1 MCGIAGYYNVKVDQT
16 QVDKLIKSLAH
27 RGPDD
32 QRFYTNGKTGLIHTR
47 LSIIELSDLGAQPYR
62 FGNLALVFNGELYN
76 YIEVREELKK
86 KGYTF
91 QSNSDTE
98 VLIKAFHCW
107 QAECV
112 LRFIGMF
119 AFAVYDELKDELWL
133 FRDRLGV
140 KPLYYSFDNEAL
152 VFASELRALSVLN
165 KKQDIDLNSV
175 YFYFRFG
182 YIPGNRSIFRSV
194 SKLEAGHYIK
204 LDHTGLKKTVY
215 WSPSVNID
223 NTRSEGQWLDEIEN
237 LMISSFKYR
246 MVSDVP
252 VGIFLSGG
260 VDSSLL
266 AAILK
271 KHYGN
276 IRSFTI
282 GFQQKEFDESPHAK
296 KVANYLKID
305 HTESLLPLSEAKKI
319 LCDFYS
325 VYDEPFADT
334 SGIPTS
340 FVARLAKDNGM
351 KVVLSADGGDELFGG
366 YTHYQHGLNLYNK
379 INRLPYALRSA
390 MGGIS
395 KSLFPA
401 VLRKKIFSYNIEH
414 RAYAFEELLRSK
426 NATQLFESLLA
437 NQAHDEITNLLEYS
451 GAQFLRDEQ
460 KNADSLQQMMLWD
473 LQHYLTDDLLVKVDR
488 ATMHHGVECREP
500 LLDHRLIELA
510 LQIPTHLRIK
520 DGKGKYLERQ
530 LLSRYIPEHFFERK
544 KQGFSIPLFA
554 WFSEELDTMFKTY
567 LSEENLASI
576 GLLRIE
582 EVQKEYAKYRY
593 YKKRGKQYNIEKMWR
608 LLSFALWWKK
618 YMNTAIS

>member
-1 MCGIAGYYNVKVDQT
+1 M
-16 QVDKLIKSLAH
+16 
-27 RGPDD
+27 
-32 QRFYTNGKTGLIHTR
+32 
-47 LSIIELSDLGAQPYR
+47 
-62 FGNLALVFNGELYN
+62 
-76 YIEVREELKK
+76 
-86 KGYTF
+86 
-91 QSNSDTE
+91 
-98 VLIKAFHCW
+98 
-107 QAECV
+107 
-112 LRFIGMF
+112 
-119 AFAVYDELKDELWL
+119 
-133 FRDRLGV
+133 
-140 KPLYYSFDNEAL
+140 
-152 VFASELRALSVLN
+152 
-165 KKQDIDLNSV
+165 
-175 YFYFRFG
+175 
-182 YIPGNRSIFRSV
+182 
-194 SKLEAGHYIK
+194 
-204 LDHTGLKKTVY
+204 
-215 WSPSVNID
+215 
-223 NTRSEGQWLDEIEN
+223 
-237 LMISSFKYR
+237 
-246 MVSDVP
+246 
-252 VGIFLSGG
+252 
-260 VDSSLL
+260 
-266 AAILK
+266 
-271 KHYGN
+271 
-276 IRSFTI
+276 
-282 GFQQKEFDESPHAK
+282 
-296 KVANYLKID
+296 KID
-305 HTESLLPLSEAKKI
+305 HTESQLPLSEAKKI

-401 VLRKKIFSYNIEH
+401 ALRKKIFSYNIEH
-414 RAYAFEELLRSK
+414 RAYAFEELLSSK

-437 NQAHDEITNLLEYS
+437 NQAYDEITNLFEYS

-473 LQHYLTDDLLVKVDR
+473 LQHYLTDDLLMKVDR
-488 ATMHHGVECREP
+488 ATMYHGVECREP

-510 LQIPTHLRIK
+510 LQIPTNLRIK
-520 DGKGKYLERQ
+520 DGKGKYLERK

-593 YKKRGKQYNIEKMWR
+593 YKKRGKQYNIEKM
-608 LLSFALWWKK
+608 
-618 YMNTAIS
+618 